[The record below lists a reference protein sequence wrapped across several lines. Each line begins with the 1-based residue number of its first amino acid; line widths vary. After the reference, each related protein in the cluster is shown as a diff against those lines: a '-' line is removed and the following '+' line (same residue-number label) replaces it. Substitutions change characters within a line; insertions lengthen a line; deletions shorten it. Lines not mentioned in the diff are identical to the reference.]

1 MNPVFKLLNE
11 QKGIKLS
18 IKSMSKIL
26 NVKTRAIV
34 YYCFKDSRIRRV
46 NGLEI
51 GSGKSDMNANV
62 FALTSSWPK
71 FIPIL
76 NGSA

>member
-26 NVKTRAIV
+26 NLKTRAIV

-51 GSGKSDMNANV
+51 GSGKYFTSV
-62 FALTSSWPK
+62 FTIDP
-71 FIPIL
+71 
-76 NGSA
+76 